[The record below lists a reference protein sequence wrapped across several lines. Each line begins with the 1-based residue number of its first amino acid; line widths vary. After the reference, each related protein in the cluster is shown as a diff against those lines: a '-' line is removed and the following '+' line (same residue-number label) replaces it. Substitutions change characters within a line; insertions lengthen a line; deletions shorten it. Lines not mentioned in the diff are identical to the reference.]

1 MRSVISAL
9 SVLVI
14 AFVVTLVWAN
24 RPVDKGCHPE
34 AKPTRIVVEKSESHT
49 LTLYASGQ
57 PLKVYTVALGRGS
70 GDAKQREGDH
80 ETPEGLY
87 IIDARNAHGRF
98 HLALHISYPNA
109 RDSAHAASLGVP
121 AGGNIMIHGI
131 GHGLGWLGR
140 LQYRI
145 DWTDGCVA
153 LTNAEM
159 DEVWKA
165 VPTGT
170 PIEIRH

>member
-14 AFVVTLVWAN
+14 ASVVTLVWAN
-24 RPVDKGCHPE
+24 RPVDKLPSGSK
-34 AKPTRIVVEKSESHT
+34 ADRIVVEKSSHT
-49 LTLYASGQ
+49 LALYASGQ
-57 PLKVYTVALGRGS
+57 PLKVYTVALGRGA
-70 GDAKQREGDH
+70 GGAKQREGDH

-87 IIDARNAHGRF
+87 IIDARNAHSRF
-98 HLALHISYPNA
+98 HLALHVSYPNA

-131 GHGLGWLGR
+131 GRGLGWLGR
-140 LQYRI
+140 LQRHL
-145 DWTDGCVA
+145 DWTDGCIA

-159 DEVWKA
+159 DEVWNA